1 MKKTVTQK
9 GKLKGQETFA
19 LCGYYGN
26 LVHLLHG
33 YVNEIGK
40 EVKRMNSVILV
51 GRLSRD
57 PETRYTQSQMA
68 ITKFNVAADRPKS
81 KNENSNQP
89 TADYIDCVAFGK
101 TAEVI
106 ERFFTKGKQ
115 IVVQGRIQNNNYT
128 NKDGVKMY
136 TYQVIAD
143 RIEEECTV

>member
-1 MKKTVTQK
+1 
-9 GKLKGQETFA
+9 
-19 LCGYYGN
+19 
-26 LVHLLHG
+26 
-33 YVNEIGK
+33 
-40 EVKRMNSVILV
+40 MNSVILV

-115 IVVQGRIQNNNYT
+115 IVVQGHIQNNNYL
-128 NKDGVKMY
+128 KDGQKIY
-136 TYQVIAD
+136 TYQIMAD
-143 RIEEECTV
+143 RVEFVGSKEGGQKNTGSAQSAVSQSSMQGIPEGFSALEDDDMPF